1 MHAKSH
7 PVLQIDSVGVD
18 IEGVTLLDQVSMSV
32 EAGEVIALVGPN
44 GAGKST
50 LVRAISGEQQLSRG
64 KIAFNNAPMADW
76 PLEALAVHMAFMPQQ
91 SVLDF
96 PFTAREVVALG
107 RIPHSTGQL
116 IDSQVVEQ
124 VLAYLDVGY
133 LADRVYPSLSGG
145 ERQRVQLARVLAQ
158 IWTPV
163 EHPRLLVLDEPTSNF
178 DLAHQLLV
186 VKLLREIAFQGISVL
201 VVMHD
206 LNLAMSCADRIA
218 MLCCGQLQ
226 AIGRPE
232 SVLTS
237 SNIRQSF
244 GVDAEF
250 IQDSVTGQKH
260 LAFTATD
267 RVKT

>member
-1 MHAKSH
+1 MHANNL

-18 IEGVTLLDQVSMSV
+18 IEGVALLDQVSMSV
-32 EAGEVIALVGPN
+32 EPGEVIALVGPN

-50 LVRAISGEQQLSRG
+50 LVRAISGEQKLSRG
-64 KIAFNNAPMADW
+64 KIAFHGLPMADW
-76 PLEALAVHMAFMPQQ
+76 PLKELAVHMAFMSQQ
-91 SVLDF
+91 SVLEF

-124 VLAYLDVGY
+124 VLAYLDVGH

-158 IWTPV
+158 VWTPV
-163 EHPRLLVLDEPTSNF
+163 EHSRLLVLDEPTSNF

-186 VKLLREIAFQGISVL
+186 VKLLREIASQGISIL
-201 VVMHD
+201 VVIHD

-218 MLCCGQLQ
+218 LLCCGQLQ

-232 SVLTS
+232 SVLTRN
-237 SNIRQSF
+237 NIRQSF
-244 GVDAEF
+244 GVDAGF
-250 IQDSVTGQKH
+250 IQDPVTGQKH
-260 LAFTATD
+260 LAFKTAD
-267 RVKT
+267 AVKT